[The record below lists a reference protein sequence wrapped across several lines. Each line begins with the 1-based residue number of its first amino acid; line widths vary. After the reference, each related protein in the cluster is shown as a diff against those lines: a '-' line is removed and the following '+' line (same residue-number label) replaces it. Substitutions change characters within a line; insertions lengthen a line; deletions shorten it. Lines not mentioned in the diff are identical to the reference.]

1 MNNDKP
7 LIVEK
12 EKIKDVINFNENI
25 FKNISLRFSQN
36 FYPVIIEN
44 NDLKSLEI
52 ENSQK
57 FLSNIEFYRIYECIV
72 ENTDDLF
79 EFFHLI
85 LYLGHQLGS
94 PHNFLYF

>member
-57 FLSNIEFYRIYECIV
+57 FL
-72 ENTDDLF
+72 
-79 EFFHLI
+79 
-85 LYLGHQLGS
+85 
-94 PHNFLYF
+94 

>member
-52 ENSQK
+52 EN
-57 FLSNIEFYRIYECIV
+57 FYQI
-72 ENTDDLF
+72 
-79 EFFHLI
+79 
-85 LYLGHQLGS
+85 
-94 PHNFLYF
+94 